1 MQAVLLPVRR
11 RKAIGLTAL
20 IDVVFI
26 LLLFFM
32 LTSTFNRWQAM
43 DLQAPVTALQPLP
56 ERPLMALLKAD
67 MAVTLGGYSAAI
79 SELEQLVEQNPTVL
93 DTSAVLVVIPEPT
106 VNVQTIVTA
115 LETFK
120 QLGWQQVSLGD
131 VLATAESE
139 TQ

>member
-1 MQAVLLPVRR
+1 MHALLATTRK

-43 DLQAPVTALQPLP
+43 DLQAPTTALQPLQQQ
-56 ERPLMALLKAD
+56 PLMALLKTD
-67 MAVTLGGYSAAI
+67 MTVTLAGYTAAVT
-79 SELEQLVEQNPTVL
+79 ELDQLINQHSTTLDKNTALVL
-93 DTSAVLVVIPEPT
+93 IPESAVT
-106 VNVQTIVTA
+106 VQTIVTT
-115 LETFK
+115 LESFK

-131 VLATAESE
+131 PLPVTESGA
-139 TQ
+139 Q